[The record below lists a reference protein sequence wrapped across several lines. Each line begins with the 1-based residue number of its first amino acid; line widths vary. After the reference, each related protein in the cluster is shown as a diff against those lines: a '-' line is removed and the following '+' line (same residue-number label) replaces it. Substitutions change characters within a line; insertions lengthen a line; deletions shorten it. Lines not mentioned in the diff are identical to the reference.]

1 MPLTRSAGRP
11 TTTPA
16 AAEINAAAAKLN
28 GNGQPALPSDG
39 FGVRAD
45 AEERGVAE
53 REQAG
58 VAGEQHQAEAD
69 DGVDQHEGELGEPVL
84 GEQPRRREQRGDE
97 QAVPERL
104 PAVLDEADVLEVGRL
119 EEEAHQT
126 FLRSFSPNRP
136 FGRTTSMIR
145 TTT

>member
-1 MPLTRSAGRP
+1 M
-11 TTTPA
+11 
-16 AAEINAAAAKLN
+16 
-28 GNGQPALPSDG
+28 
-39 FGVRAD
+39 
-45 AEERGVAE
+45 AE
-53 REQAG
+53 REEAG

-69 DGVDQHEGELGEPVL
+69 DGVDQHERQLGEPVL
-84 GEQPRRREQRGDE
+84 GEQPRRGEQREHE
-97 QAVPERL
+97 QAIPERL

-126 FLRSFSPNRP
+126 FLRSFSPNSP